1 MTLATCPHCAF
12 SAEVEAFFAD
22 DEGKRLAA
30 VLAELP
36 AECGRAVIAYLRLF
50 KPARTGLRTARA
62 VKLAREVAAL
72 VAAGDVCK
80 DERSGVRRPATPGM
94 WAQGIEAML
103 AQRDRL
109 SLPLE
114 SHGYLRAVV
123 YGIADSVDAAAERQ
137 REQQLRLGKTRD
149 GASGKTPPPGE
160 TKLQNALRHIDQQ
173 LGYGAITEDEA
184 RRQQAEARRKF
195 SGSERQP

>member
-1 MTLATCPHCAF
+1 MTQATCPHCAF
-12 SAEVEAFFAD
+12 SAEIEAFFAD
-22 DEGKRLAA
+22 DDGKRLAA
-30 VLAELP
+30 VVADLP
-36 AECGRAVIAYLRLF
+36 SECAREVLAYLRLF

-80 DERSGVRRPATPGM
+80 DERSGVRRIATPGM

-123 YGIADSVDAAAERQ
+123 FGIADSADAAAERQ
-137 REQQLRLGKTRD
+137 KEQQLRLGKTRD
-149 GASGKTPPPGE
+149 GGSESTASSGE
-160 TKLQNALRHIDQQ
+160 TKLENALRHIGLQQ
-173 LGYGAITEDEA
+173 AYGAYASDAEA
-184 RRQQAEARRKF
+184 DVARAEARRKY
-195 SGSERQP
+195 GNG

>member
-1 MTLATCPHCAF
+1 MLATCPHCAF
-12 SAEVEAFFAD
+12 TGEVEAFFAD

-50 KPARTGLRTARA
+50 KPAKTGLRTARA

-72 VAAGDVCK
+72 IAAGEVCK
-80 DERSGVRRPATPGM
+80 DERGGVRRAATPGM
-94 WAQGIEAML
+94 WAQGIEQML

-123 YGIADSVDAAAERQ
+123 FGIADSADAAAERQ
-137 REQQLRLGKTRD
+137 RETQARTGQHLKPTSEKSEQRQESPR
-149 GASGKTPPPGE
+149 E
-160 TKLQNALRHIDQQ
+160 RHI
-173 LGYGAITEDEA
+173 AWA
-184 RRQQAEARRKF
+184 RRMHGFGVGEYDDAWLQAELDKAEAMR
-195 SGSERQP
+195 G

>member
-1 MTLATCPHCAF
+1 MTIATCPHCAF
-12 SAEVEAFFAD
+12 SGEIEAFFAD
-22 DEGKRLAA
+22 DDGKRLAA

-36 AECGRAVIAYLRLF
+36 PECGRAVLAYLRLF
-50 KPARTGLRTARA
+50 KPAKTGLRTARA

-72 VAAGDVCK
+72 IAAGEVCK
-80 DERSGVRRPATPGM
+80 DERGGVRRAATPGM
-94 WAQGIEAML
+94 WAQGIEQML

-123 YGIADSVDAAAERQ
+123 FGIADSVDAVAERQ
-137 REQQLRLGKTRD
+137 KEQQLRVGKTRD
-149 GASGKTPPPGE
+149 AASGKAPAQGE

-173 LGYGAITEDEA
+173 LAYGAISEDDA
-184 RRQQAEARRKF
+184 RRQQAEARRKH
-195 SGSERQP
+195 GNG